1 MATTGELPPS
11 ARAGQAFIHDPKVA
25 DVTEIK
31 AQIKLRFR
39 DVRRQP
45 CVVTRSFQLTQKS
58 AGKLEKKDLDQVIQ
72 TLDQNTGERVS
83 VSRKCADINAT
94 VPDMMGVSKAI
105 LENVV
110 FVHQEDSNWP
120 LGEAATLKKKFDEI
134 FSATK
139 YTKALEHINKLKK
152 EQNVKIK
159 EFRLVKE
166 KLRVQKDHAVKLRAR
181 HDEDSARASAL
192 GDRMRALDGKIKEAQ
207 SVVDGSDERIAHLR
221 KISERRGQLEA
232 RREAIVAENV
242 RRREALRNEL
252 DDSDEKLA
260 EFHENFNEQI
270 ATTKRE
276 LDATERKMN
285 DARLEMAAHK
295 ERRERDLR
303 VHGKL
308 SAEAEA
314 QSKRASDRA
323 AFLSEMIAR
332 HPGVGAA
339 PALLAADA
347 SDVRAKAEALLERL
361 RGEAD
366 ALRSKHR
373 AEDDARAA
381 EADAANR
388 KIAAAEESARLR
400 AEQRDA
406 RRRRADQIAD
416 ELATHA
422 VSDEAVED
430 VRARAAEAERLFE
443 ERRGAGVAA
452 AATAELERVAETT
465 DQLDRQLSKLRA
477 EQDRAAAAGENATK
491 VRLKRE
497 ELFAKEEAYRAL
509 ADSRAGR
516 FAAVF
521 GDVSAVP
528 APENLKAKLKDI
540 IDARAAALETARVAA
555 SAADAAADTAATEV
569 TASRAAVDAR
579 VAEAADAVRAAD
591 VEGDLVPRRAAAPA
605 DGVPEGSDD
614 TLPAVPDR
622 HRFAEYAAAVSRTD
636 EAVARLEAD
645 LTVTRNLSNVYE
657 SFARSAGETHQC
669 PVCRRGLEQVEAFRA
684 DMMGKISTLPEE
696 ARRVEAEAEALR
708 GRRERLRALA
718 PAAAAHAALVERTI
732 PESLAAVVAAENRA
746 ATADAAASA
755 ARVAA
760 DVAKRDHATAAAL
773 AEDADAVGR
782 LAGDAERLRREVAD
796 LERSFGAS
804 QFTQTQP
811 PGASG
816 LGATQAF
823 APARA
828 VSAIGADIEEVE
840 ARRSTAEREREAL
853 TRRRERAEQELVQLE
868 RNARDLR
875 EEHMRISAR
884 AEKRAELKRELSDI
898 ERGEKEAL
906 AEAARLE
913 AERAPHV
920 AAGERLAA
928 AREAARGKAAELESA
943 ADAAVRALQ
952 RDVDALDGYDRPIA
966 DYVAGGKADALEQVK
981 AAVASA
987 EAKIAAC
994 AERCRALE
1002 EDARRRGETMQRT
1015 EQFRRD
1021 LDDNIALR
1029 KGIAEEKK
1037 LTEEVER
1044 LAGEM
1049 GGSGED
1055 VDALVEAM
1063 RRQTQIRDDL
1073 RAEYAE
1079 SQGRVKTHQEAM
1091 AACKRELND
1100 PELRGV
1106 DKALSRQVLELKTM
1120 EMVNSDL
1127 DRYHSALDRALM
1139 AFHASKM
1146 SDINKVVR
1154 ELWQRTYRGQDIDY
1168 IQIRSDAEGAQ
1179 GRSSYNYRVVM
1190 VVGDA
1195 ELEMRGRCSAGQ
1207 KVLACLIIRL
1217 ALAETFCLNC
1227 GILALDEPTTNLDAP
1242 NADSL
1247 ARSLIDIMHSR
1258 KDQENFQLIVITHDM
1273 HFAQVLGQRE
1283 HADYYWRI
1291 TKDDQQ
1297 HSHIECENIYE

>member
-260 EFHENFNEQI
+260 EFYENFNEQI

-295 ERRERDLR
+295 ERREMDLR

-314 QSKRASDRA
+314 QSKRLSDRA

-347 SDVRAKAEALLERL
+347 SEVRAKAEALLERH

-388 KIAAAEESARLR
+388 KIAAAEESVRLR

-406 RRRRADQIAD
+406 QRRRADHIAD

-528 APENLKAKLKDI
+528 APENLKAKLKEF

-591 VEGDLVPRRAAAPA
+591 VEGDLVPRRAA
-605 DGVPEGSDD
+605 EGSDD

-657 SFARSAGETHQC
+657 SFARSAGETRQC

-746 ATADAAASA
+746 ANADAAASA

-773 AEDADAVGR
+773 AEDADAVCR

-816 LGATQAF
+816 MGATQAF

-853 TRRRERAEQELVQLE
+853 TRRRERAEQEVVQLE

-884 AEKRAELKRELSDI
+884 AEKRAALKRELSDI
-898 ERGEKEAL
+898 ERDEKEAL

-928 AREAARGKAAELESA
+928 DREAARASAAKLESA
-943 ADAAVRALQ
+943 ADAAARALQ

-966 DYVAGGKADALEQVK
+966 EYVAGGKADALEQIK

-987 EAKIAAC
+987 EEKIAAC
-994 AERCRALE
+994 AERCVAHE

-1021 LDDNIALR
+1021 LDDNITLR
-1029 KGIAEEKK
+1029 KGIAEERK
-1037 LTEEVER
+1037 LTEELER

>member
-166 KLRVQKDHAVKLRAR
+166 KLRVQKDHAVKLRVR

-260 EFHENFNEQI
+260 EFYENFNEQI

-314 QSKRASDRA
+314 QSKRLSDRA

-339 PALLAADA
+339 PALIAADA
-347 SDVRAKAEALLERL
+347 SEVRAKAEALLERL

-388 KIAAAEESARLR
+388 KIAAAEESVRLR
-400 AEQRDA
+400 AEQRETQ
-406 RRRRADQIAD
+406 RRRADHIAD

-528 APENLKAKLKDI
+528 APENLKAKLKEF

-591 VEGDLVPRRAAAPA
+591 VEGDLVPRRAA
-605 DGVPEGSDD
+605 EGSDD

-657 SFARSAGETHQC
+657 SFARSAGETRQC

-746 ATADAAASA
+746 ANADAAASA

-773 AEDADAVGR
+773 AEDADAVCR

-796 LERSFGAS
+796 LERSFGSS

-816 LGATQAF
+816 MGATQAF

-828 VSAIGADIEEVE
+828 VSAIGADIEKVE

-853 TRRRERAEQELVQLE
+853 TRRRERAEQEVVQLE

-884 AEKRAELKRELSDI
+884 AEKRAALKRELSDI
-898 ERGEKEAL
+898 ERDEKEAM

-928 AREAARGKAAELESA
+928 DREAARASAAKLESA
-943 ADAAVRALQ
+943 ADAAARALQ

-966 DYVAGGKADALEQVK
+966 EYVAGGKADALEQIK

-987 EAKIAAC
+987 EEKIAAC
-994 AERCRALE
+994 AERCVAHE

-1021 LDDNIALR
+1021 LDDNITLR
-1029 KGIAEEKK
+1029 KGIAEERK
-1037 LTEEVER
+1037 LTEELER

-1091 AACKRELND
+1091 ATCKRELND

>member
-1 MATTGELPPS
+1 M
-11 ARAGQAFIHDPKVA
+11 
-25 DVTEIK
+25 
-31 AQIKLRFR
+31 
-39 DVRRQP
+39 
-45 CVVTRSFQLTQKS
+45 
-58 AGKLEKKDLDQVIQ
+58 
-72 TLDQNTGERVS
+72 
-83 VSRKCADINAT
+83 
-94 VPDMMGVSKAI
+94 
-105 LENVV
+105 
-110 FVHQEDSNWP
+110 
-120 LGEAATLKKKFDEI
+120 
-134 FSATK
+134 
-139 YTKALEHINKLKK
+139 
-152 EQNVKIK
+152 
-159 EFRLVKE
+159 
-166 KLRVQKDHAVKLRAR
+166 
-181 HDEDSARASAL
+181 
-192 GDRMRALDGKIKEAQ
+192 
-207 SVVDGSDERIAHLR
+207 
-221 KISERRGQLEA
+221 
-232 RREAIVAENV
+232 
-242 RRREALRNEL
+242 
-252 DDSDEKLA
+252 
-260 EFHENFNEQI
+260 
-270 ATTKRE
+270 
-276 LDATERKMN
+276 
-285 DARLEMAAHK
+285 
-295 ERRERDLR
+295 
-303 VHGKL
+303 HGKL

-314 QSKRASDRA
+314 QSKRLSDRA

-347 SDVRAKAEALLERL
+347 SEVRAKAEALLERL

-388 KIAAAEESARLR
+388 KIAAAEESVRLR

-406 RRRRADQIAD
+406 QRRRADHIAD

-516 FAAVF
+516 FATVF

-528 APENLKAKLKDI
+528 APENLKAKLKEF

-591 VEGDLVPRRAAAPA
+591 VEGDLVPRRAAEGSPTTPPPRGAGSPPFRGVRRGGVA
-605 DGVPEGSDD
+605 DGRGGGETGGGSDGD
-614 TLPAVPDR
+614 SKSVQRVRILRAVG
-622 HRFAEYAAAVSRTD
+622 
-636 EAVARLEAD
+636 
-645 LTVTRNLSNVYE
+645 
-657 SFARSAGETHQC
+657 GETHQC

-696 ARRVEAEAEALR
+696 ARRVEAEAEELR

-732 PESLAAVVAAENRA
+732 PESPPPSSPRKIAGERRP
-746 ATADAAASA
+746 AAASA

-773 AEDADAVGR
+773 AEDADAVCR

-853 TRRRERAEQELVQLE
+853 TRRRERAEQEVVQLE

-884 AEKRAELKRELSDI
+884 AEKRAALKRELSDI
-898 ERGEKEAL
+898 ERDEKEAL

-913 AERAPHV
+913 AERAPTSPRGNV
-920 AAGERLAA
+920 SPPIEKPRERRRQ
-928 AREAARGKAAELESA
+928 ARIR
-943 ADAAVRALQ
+943 R
-952 RDVDALDGYDRPIA
+952 RRRRPR
-966 DYVAGGKADALEQVK
+966 V
-981 AAVASA
+981 
-987 EAKIAAC
+987 
-994 AERCRALE
+994 AER
-1002 EDARRRGETMQRT
+1002 RRRP
-1015 EQFRRD
+1015 
-1021 LDDNIALR
+1021 
-1029 KGIAEEKK
+1029 
-1037 LTEEVER
+1037 
-1044 LAGEM
+1044 
-1049 GGSGED
+1049 
-1055 VDALVEAM
+1055 
-1063 RRQTQIRDDL
+1063 
-1073 RAEYAE
+1073 
-1079 SQGRVKTHQEAM
+1079 GRVRST
-1091 AACKRELND
+1091 N
-1100 PELRGV
+1100 RGV
-1106 DKALSRQVLELKTM
+1106 R
-1120 EMVNSDL
+1120 
-1127 DRYHSALDRALM
+1127 
-1139 AFHASKM
+1139 
-1146 SDINKVVR
+1146 
-1154 ELWQRTYRGQDIDY
+1154 
-1168 IQIRSDAEGAQ
+1168 
-1179 GRSSYNYRVVM
+1179 
-1190 VVGDA
+1190 
-1195 ELEMRGRCSAGQ
+1195 RGR
-1207 KVLACLIIRL
+1207 
-1217 ALAETFCLNC
+1217 
-1227 GILALDEPTTNLDAP
+1227 
-1242 NADSL
+1242 
-1247 ARSLIDIMHSR
+1247 
-1258 KDQENFQLIVITHDM
+1258 
-1273 HFAQVLGQRE
+1273 
-1283 HADYYWRI
+1283 
-1291 TKDDQQ
+1291 
-1297 HSHIECENIYE
+1297 

>member
-260 EFHENFNEQI
+260 EFYENFNEQI

-314 QSKRASDRA
+314 QSKRLSDRA

-347 SDVRAKAEALLERL
+347 SEVRAKAEALLERH

-388 KIAAAEESARLR
+388 KIAAAEESVRLR
-400 AEQRDA
+400 AKQRDA
-406 RRRRADQIAD
+406 QRRRADHIAD

-443 ERRGAGVAA
+443 ERRGAGVAT

-528 APENLKAKLKDI
+528 APENLKAKLKEF

-591 VEGDLVPRRAAAPA
+591 VEGDLVPRRAA
-605 DGVPEGSDD
+605 EGSDD

-732 PESLAAVVAAENRA
+732 PESLAAVVTAENRA
-746 ATADAAASA
+746 ANADAAASA

-773 AEDADAVGR
+773 AEDADAVCR

-853 TRRRERAEQELVQLE
+853 TRRRERAEQEVVQLE

-884 AEKRAELKRELSDI
+884 AEKRAALKRELSDI
-898 ERGEKEAL
+898 ERDEKEAL

-913 AERAPHV
+913 AKRAPHV

-928 AREAARGKAAELESA
+928 DREAARASAAKLESA
-943 ADAAVRALQ
+943 ADAAARALQ

-966 DYVAGGKADALEQVK
+966 EYVAGGKADALEQIK

-987 EAKIAAC
+987 EEKIAAC
-994 AERCRALE
+994 AERCVAHE

-1021 LDDNIALR
+1021 LDDNITLR
-1029 KGIAEEKK
+1029 KGIAEERK
-1037 LTEEVER
+1037 LTEELER

>member
-260 EFHENFNEQI
+260 EFYENFNEQI

-314 QSKRASDRA
+314 QSKRLSDRA

-347 SDVRAKAEALLERL
+347 SEVRAKAEALLERH

-388 KIAAAEESARLR
+388 KIAAAEESVRLR

-406 RRRRADQIAD
+406 QRRRADHIAD

-516 FAAVF
+516 FATVF

-528 APENLKAKLKDI
+528 APENLKAKLKEF

-591 VEGDLVPRRAAAPA
+591 VEGDLVPRRAA
-605 DGVPEGSDD
+605 EGSDD

-746 ATADAAASA
+746 ANADAAASA

-773 AEDADAVGR
+773 AEDADAVCR

-853 TRRRERAEQELVQLE
+853 TRRRERAEQEVVQLE

-884 AEKRAELKRELSDI
+884 AEKRAALKRELSDI
-898 ERGEKEAL
+898 ERDEKEAL

-928 AREAARGKAAELESA
+928 DREAARASAAKLESA
-943 ADAAVRALQ
+943 ADAAARALQ

-966 DYVAGGKADALEQVK
+966 EYVAGGKADALEQIK

-987 EAKIAAC
+987 EEKIAAC
-994 AERCRALE
+994 AERCVAHE

-1021 LDDNIALR
+1021 LDDNITLR
-1029 KGIAEEKK
+1029 KGIAEERK
-1037 LTEEVER
+1037 LTEELER

>member
-207 SVVDGSDERIAHLR
+207 GVVDGSDERIAHLR

-260 EFHENFNEQI
+260 EFYENFNEQI

-314 QSKRASDRA
+314 QSKRLSDRA

-347 SDVRAKAEALLERL
+347 SEVRAKAEALLERL

-388 KIAAAEESARLR
+388 KIAAAEESVRLR

-406 RRRRADQIAD
+406 QRRRADHIAD

-528 APENLKAKLKDI
+528 APENLKAKLKEF
-540 IDARAAALETARVAA
+540 IDA
-555 SAADAAADTAATEV
+555 
-569 TASRAAVDAR
+569 
-579 VAEAADAVRAAD
+579 
-591 VEGDLVPRRAAAPA
+591 
-605 DGVPEGSDD
+605 
-614 TLPAVPDR
+614 
-622 HRFAEYAAAVSRTD
+622 
-636 EAVARLEAD
+636 
-645 LTVTRNLSNVYE
+645 
-657 SFARSAGETHQC
+657 
-669 PVCRRGLEQVEAFRA
+669 
-684 DMMGKISTLPEE
+684 
-696 ARRVEAEAEALR
+696 
-708 GRRERLRALA
+708 
-718 PAAAAHAALVERTI
+718 
-732 PESLAAVVAAENRA
+732 
-746 ATADAAASA
+746 
-755 ARVAA
+755 
-760 DVAKRDHATAAAL
+760 
-773 AEDADAVGR
+773 
-782 LAGDAERLRREVAD
+782 
-796 LERSFGAS
+796 
-804 QFTQTQP
+804 
-811 PGASG
+811 
-816 LGATQAF
+816 
-823 APARA
+823 
-828 VSAIGADIEEVE
+828 
-840 ARRSTAEREREAL
+840 
-853 TRRRERAEQELVQLE
+853 
-868 RNARDLR
+868 
-875 EEHMRISAR
+875 
-884 AEKRAELKRELSDI
+884 
-898 ERGEKEAL
+898 
-906 AEAARLE
+906 
-913 AERAPHV
+913 
-920 AAGERLAA
+920 
-928 AREAARGKAAELESA
+928 
-943 ADAAVRALQ
+943 
-952 RDVDALDGYDRPIA
+952 
-966 DYVAGGKADALEQVK
+966 
-981 AAVASA
+981 
-987 EAKIAAC
+987 
-994 AERCRALE
+994 
-1002 EDARRRGETMQRT
+1002 ARRRSRRRASPRAPRT
-1015 EQFRRD
+1015 PPRTPPRR
-1021 LDDNIALR
+1021 
-1029 KGIAEEKK
+1029 K
-1037 LTEEVER
+1037 
-1044 LAGEM
+1044 
-1049 GGSGED
+1049 
-1055 VDALVEAM
+1055 
-1063 RRQTQIRDDL
+1063 
-1073 RAEYAE
+1073 
-1079 SQGRVKTHQEAM
+1079 
-1091 AACKRELND
+1091 
-1100 PELRGV
+1100 
-1106 DKALSRQVLELKTM
+1106 
-1120 EMVNSDL
+1120 
-1127 DRYHSALDRALM
+1127 
-1139 AFHASKM
+1139 
-1146 SDINKVVR
+1146 
-1154 ELWQRTYRGQDIDY
+1154 
-1168 IQIRSDAEGAQ
+1168 
-1179 GRSSYNYRVVM
+1179 
-1190 VVGDA
+1190 
-1195 ELEMRGRCSAGQ
+1195 
-1207 KVLACLIIRL
+1207 
-1217 ALAETFCLNC
+1217 
-1227 GILALDEPTTNLDAP
+1227 
-1242 NADSL
+1242 
-1247 ARSLIDIMHSR
+1247 
-1258 KDQENFQLIVITHDM
+1258 
-1273 HFAQVLGQRE
+1273 
-1283 HADYYWRI
+1283 
-1291 TKDDQQ
+1291 
-1297 HSHIECENIYE
+1297 

>member
-192 GDRMRALDGKIKEAQ
+192 GHRMRALDGKIKEAQ

-260 EFHENFNEQI
+260 EFYENFNEQI

-314 QSKRASDRA
+314 QSKRLSDRA

-347 SDVRAKAEALLERL
+347 SEVRAKAEALLERH

-388 KIAAAEESARLR
+388 KIAAAEESVRLR

-406 RRRRADQIAD
+406 QRRRADHIAD

-516 FAAVF
+516 FATVF

-528 APENLKAKLKDI
+528 APENLKAKLKEF

-591 VEGDLVPRRAAAPA
+591 VEGDLVPRRAA
-605 DGVPEGSDD
+605 EGSDD

-657 SFARSAGETHQC
+657 SFARSAGETRQC

-746 ATADAAASA
+746 ANADAAASA

-773 AEDADAVGR
+773 AEDADAVCR

-816 LGATQAF
+816 MGATQAF

-853 TRRRERAEQELVQLE
+853 TRRRERAEQEVVQLE

-884 AEKRAELKRELSDI
+884 AEKRAALKRELSDI
-898 ERGEKEAL
+898 ERDEKEAL

-928 AREAARGKAAELESA
+928 DREAARASAAKLESA
-943 ADAAVRALQ
+943 ADAAARALQ

-966 DYVAGGKADALEQVK
+966 EYVAGGKADALEQIK

-987 EAKIAAC
+987 EEKIAAC
-994 AERCRALE
+994 AERCVAHE

-1021 LDDNIALR
+1021 LDDNITLR
-1029 KGIAEEKK
+1029 KGIAEERK
-1037 LTEEVER
+1037 LTEELER